1 MMPLCIWN
9 NVSNYVFEGIQGDFM
24 RRTISAILLLV
35 LAGCATTGTSGTTDK
50 HKMAEG
56 YYNRG
61 ISHLQTKDFE
71 KAMVEFQR
79 SINTDPKFKMS
90 YYAMGMVYDMM
101 GKFSDAEKY
110 YKLTIDIDSDFSD
123 AYNSLGTIYMKQKK
137 WKEALKAFQKALQN
151 KMYATPNITYVNIG
165 DVYLNLEDYPK
176 AIEAYQEAKRY
187 ANQDY
192 IIYRLGMALI
202 RSGKT
207 KEAIGEL
214 QEGVALTP
222 KNPDMRLALGLA
234 LLKDGNKN
242 AAIIEFK
249 KVVELVP
256 QSDAA
261 KTARDY
267 INTLDQDAVKKQK
280 TR

>member
-1 MMPLCIWN
+1 
-9 NVSNYVFEGIQGDFM
+9 M
-24 RRTISAILLLV
+24 RSLIVAILFLV
-35 LAGCATTGTSGTTDK
+35 LAGCATTGTADK
-50 HKMAEG
+50 SKKMAEG
-56 YYNRG
+56 YYDRG
-61 ISHLQTKDFE
+61 ISHLQSRDYE

-90 YYAMGMVYDMM
+90 YYAMGMTYDMM
-101 GKFSDAEKY
+101 GKLSDAEKY
-110 YKLTIDIDSDFSD
+110 YKETIDIDSEFSD
-123 AYNSLGTIYMKQKK
+123 AYNALGTIYMKQKK

-151 KMYATPNITYVNIG
+151 KMYATPHIAYVNIG

-192 IIYRLGMALI
+192 IIYRLGMALTKAG
-202 RSGKT
+202 RT

-222 KNPDMRLALGLA
+222 KNTDMRLALGLA
-234 LLKDGNKN
+234 LLKDGNRN
-242 AAIIEFK
+242 GAIIEFK

-261 KTARDY
+261 NTARDY
-267 INTLDQDAVKKQK
+267 INSLDKDSAKKQK
-280 TR
+280 TK

>member
-1 MMPLCIWN
+1 
-9 NVSNYVFEGIQGDFM
+9 
-24 RRTISAILLLV
+24 
-35 LAGCATTGTSGTTDK
+35 
-50 HKMAEG
+50 
-56 YYNRG
+56 
-61 ISHLQTKDFE
+61 
-71 KAMVEFQR
+71 
-79 SINTDPKFKMS
+79 
-90 YYAMGMVYDMM
+90 MM
-101 GKFSDAEKY
+101 GKLSDAEKY
-110 YKLTIDIDSDFSD
+110 YKEAIDIDSEFSD

-151 KMYATPNITYVNIG
+151 KMYATPNIAYVNIG
-165 DVYLNLEDYPK
+165 DVYVNLEDYPK
-176 AIEAYQEAKRY
+176 AIEAYREAKRY

-192 IIYRLGMALI
+192 IIYRLGMALG
-202 RSGKT
+202 RAGKT

-242 AAIIEFK
+242 AAVPEFTR
-249 KVVELVP
+249 VVELGP

-267 INTLDQDAVKKQK
+267 INTLDLDAMKKQK
-280 TR
+280 TKTR

>member
-1 MMPLCIWN
+1 
-9 NVSNYVFEGIQGDFM
+9 M
-24 RRTISAILLLV
+24 RITIVAILLLV
-35 LAGCATTGTSGTTDK
+35 LAGCATTGTSDK
-50 HKMAEG
+50 TKMAEG

-61 ISHLQTKDFE
+61 INHLQSKDYE

-79 SINTDPKFKMS
+79 SINTDSKFKMS

-101 GKFSDAEKY
+101 GKYGDAEKY
-110 YKLTIDIDSDFSD
+110 YKEAIDIDSEFSD
-123 AYNSLGTIYMKQKK
+123 AYNSLGTVYMKQKK
-137 WKEALKAFQKALQN
+137 WKEALKAFQKTLQN
-151 KMYATPNITYVNIG
+151 KMYATPNIAYVNIG

-176 AIEAYQEAKRY
+176 AIEAYREAKRY

-192 IIYRLGMALI
+192 IIYRLGMTLTRA
-202 RSGKT
+202 GYT

-234 LLKDGNKN
+234 LLKDGNKS
-242 AAIIEFK
+242 AALTEFK
-249 KVVELVP
+249 KLVEIAP

-267 INTLDQDAVKKQK
+267 ISTLDTDAVKRQK